1 MPMSPCFL
9 NWTYHFILFFCYVY
23 DSRSHYFYH
32 SCANDCLSGPWWKL
46 KTITKSIKVMRI
58 YIFDYEI
65 PFYLPAE
72 LISVN
77 TKKNFFFYPK
87 TLGYKQYILTS
98 ITYLLPIKRGCSHTV
113 ILCFNKTFNIDS
125 TRWYC
130 IHISMSDSIKHET
143 FFHSSQ
149 HIHHP
154 GKRGSPQTKKTQ
166 VGFQL
171 DCESESKEESKSI
184 QKGK

>member
-1 MPMSPCFL
+1 MFAIADRTISTTGVLTTVYQVHDENDNKIDKSYENIYFWFRDTIL
-9 NWTYHFILFFCYVY
+9 STGWTDFRQHQ
-23 DSRSHYFYH
+23 
-32 SCANDCLSGPWWKL
+32 
-46 KTITKSIKVMRI
+46 
-58 YIFDYEI
+58 
-65 PFYLPAE
+65 
-72 LISVN
+72 
-77 TKKNFFFYPK
+77 KKNFFFYPK

-113 ILCFNKTFNIDS
+113 TLSFNKTFNIDS

-130 IHISMSDSIKHET
+130 IHSMSDSIKHET
-143 FFHSSQ
+143 FFYSSQ